1 MEKLKNELFET
12 NIKYIVDFILLN
24 VFTDNQTRTIVL
36 NNIIDDVITDV
47 SECADTDNWTSQDVS
62 IAVQRVLISRMNLVE
77 CL

>member
-12 NIKYIVDFILLN
+12 NIKYMVDFILLN

-47 SECADTDNWTSQDVS
+47 KKCADMDNWTSQDVS

>member
-12 NIKYIVDFILLN
+12 GIKYMVDFILLN

-47 SECADTDNWTSQDVS
+47 RECADIDNWTSQDVS
-62 IAVQRVLISRMNLVE
+62 IAVQRVLVNRMNLVE
-77 CL
+77 RL

>member
-1 MEKLKNELFET
+1 MEKLKNELFEQ
-12 NIKYIVDFILLN
+12 NIKYMTDFILLS
-24 VFTDNQTRTIVL
+24 VFTDNHTRTIVL

-47 SECADTDNWTSQDVS
+47 KECADADNWSNQDVS

>member
-1 MEKLKNELFET
+1 MEKLKNELFEQ
-12 NIKYIVDFILLN
+12 NIKYMTDFILLS
-24 VFTDNQTRTIVL
+24 VFTDNHTRTIVL

-47 SECADTDNWTSQDVS
+47 KECADADNWTNQDVS

>member
-47 SECADTDNWTSQDVS
+47 KECAVMDNWTSQDVS
-62 IAVQRVLISRMNLVE
+62 IAVQRVLINRMNLVE

>member
-1 MEKLKNELFET
+1 MEGLKNELFEIS
-12 NIKYIVDFILLN
+12 IKYMVDFILLN

-47 SECADTDNWTSQDVS
+47 KECADTDNWTSQDVS
-62 IAVQRVLISRMNLVE
+62 IAVQRVLVSRMNLVE

>member
-1 MEKLKNELFET
+1 MEKIKTELFET
-12 NIKYIVDFILLN
+12 SIKYIVDFILLN

-47 SECADTDNWTSQDVS
+47 RECADADNWTSQDVS

>member
-47 SECADTDNWTSQDVS
+47 KECAVMDNWTSQDVS

>member
-1 MEKLKNELFET
+1 MEKMKTELFET
-12 NIKYIVDFILLN
+12 GIKYMVDFILLN

-47 SECADTDNWTSQDVS
+47 RECADADNWTSQDVS
-62 IAVQRVLISRMNLVE
+62 IAVQRVLVSKMNLVE